1 MERHYLN
8 MSGSVT
14 YEKWTEMFHDERHF
28 HWVRSARIWSFS
40 GPHFP
45 SIGMKTYSL
54 RMRIGTDQKKIEY
67 GHSLRSVYFKRAFC
81 VTAVRVAPHFL
92 LSLSGVLRYHKW
104 LWAAFTSWQVKIF
117 TGILSITLRFTSI
130 NISFMIIVICFTIK
144 KHSNI
149 YT

>member
-1 MERHYLN
+1 MERNYLN

-54 RMRIGTDQKKIEY
+54 RMRIGTDQKKLNTDTLY
-67 GHSLRSVYFKRAFC
+67 
-81 VTAVRVAPHFL
+81 AVFILNEPFVL
-92 LSLSGVLRYHKW
+92 LLFV
-104 LWAAFTSWQVKIF
+104 
-117 TGILSITLRFTSI
+117 
-130 NISFMIIVICFTIK
+130 
-144 KHSNI
+144 
-149 YT
+149 